1 MAEEIKRY
9 RVRPNA
15 YLCLTPEEA
24 LSTGITTGEQIVE
37 ELTLV
42 RKPGF
47 GYPEYAAARKE
58 SEGVL
63 KKISVLEREEKL
75 FEARSEA
82 VEFVKS
88 NGTERYWLCGVRETK
103 TVQRAE
109 IGEIEEQ
116 PMEDFMEEL
125 KSFEKED

>member
-9 RVRPNA
+9 RVRPKS
-15 YLCLTPEEA
+15 YLCLTPNEA
-24 LSTGITTGEQIVE
+24 LSTGITMGEQIIE

-42 RKPGF
+42 KSPGF
-47 GYPEYAAARKE
+47 GYQEYAAVRKE
-58 SEGVL
+58 NEEAL
-63 KKISVLEREEKL
+63 KKISVLEREEKF

-82 VEFVKS
+82 VEFVK
-88 NGTERYWLCGVRETK
+88 NKGTERYWLCGVKETK

-116 PMEDFMEEL
+116 PIEDFMEEL
-125 KSFEKED
+125 KSFEKKD